1 MDDGGAVILSVAKF
15 YSPDG
20 KSIQDNGVTP
30 ETMIIDPD
38 AGNGDPEEEDATP
51 EPAHKPGED
60 VILNK
65 AIEVAK
71 ARA

>member
-1 MDDGGAVILSVAKF
+1 M
-15 YSPDG
+15 
-20 KSIQDNGVTP
+20 TP
-30 ETMIIDPD
+30 ETLVIDPD
-38 AGNGDPEEEDATP
+38 AGTGDPEDDDATP
-51 EPAHKPGED
+51 EPAATAHKPGED

>member
-1 MDDGGAVILSVAKF
+1 ME
-15 YSPDG
+15 

-30 ETMIIDPD
+30 ETIVIDPE
-38 AGNGDPEEEDATP
+38 AGSADPEEDAAAP
-51 EPAHKPGED
+51 EPSPNRKPGGD

-71 ARA
+71 ARG